1 MASIPC
7 VLEVEGEEEDGV
19 SFPGELLIGG
29 RDRPI
34 KWENRIL
41 VTA

>member
-19 SFPGELLIGG
+19 FFPGELLTGG
-29 RDRPI
+29 RDRPGLSNG
-34 KWENRIL
+34 KTEY
-41 VTA
+41 